1 LSTTPP
7 INATIPRNLS
17 TITITYKDPI
27 VLSIGYISIYQRLYS
42 ISNITEINS
51 TTPYTD
57 LLRQAFQ
64 ASSTQLVKLNNNT
77 EVEVKILLSTFNQF
91 NSIYYIKIDDDFVR
105 NQEFNEPLIGV
116 ESGIWFV
123 KTNVSDNQRFIGK

>member
-1 LSTTPP
+1 MSTTPP

-123 KTNVSDNQRFIGK
+123 KTNVSDNQRFTGK